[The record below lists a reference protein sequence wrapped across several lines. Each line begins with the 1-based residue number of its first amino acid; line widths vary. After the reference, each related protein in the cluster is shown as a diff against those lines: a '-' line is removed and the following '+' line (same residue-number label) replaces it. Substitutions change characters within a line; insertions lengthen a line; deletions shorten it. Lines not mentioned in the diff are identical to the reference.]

1 MLPNLLI
8 GQILAIIAAL
18 TYAENSIIYSYLGNK
33 VSVKASVHIRLW
45 IAAPIIIFI
54 ALISE
59 GNFFVDATLSNWIVL
74 LLSGFLGYFL
84 CDSLLFWAFTN
95 IGPRETLV
103 IMTLNPIFSS
113 ILSFFFFKESLS
125 VLQIFAILITITG
138 IVVLILSQN
147 KEEDESRK
155 KNQIKGTIFAFL
167 AAIFQASSNILSK
180 SALSNLGSVSSNSIR
195 MIGGLVG
202 AVIFA
207 VFIRKEF
214 KNDFVVFKDRKN
226 LSLLLIASITGPVLG
241 MSLLMTSFNY
251 SPVGLVTA
259 IVQISPVFILLYEL
273 IFMKKRVRAFAIF
286 GTLISV
292 IGVAMMFI

>member
-180 SALSNLGSVSSNSIR
+180 SALSNLGPVSSNSIR

-292 IGVAMMFI
+292 IGVAMMFL